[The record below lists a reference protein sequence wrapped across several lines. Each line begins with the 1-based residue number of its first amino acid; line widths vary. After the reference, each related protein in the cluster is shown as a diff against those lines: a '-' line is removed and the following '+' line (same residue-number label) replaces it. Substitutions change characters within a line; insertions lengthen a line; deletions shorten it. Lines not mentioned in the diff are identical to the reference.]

1 MWPIAFLLLQGA
13 APAQP
18 PAQRQAPLF
27 TQPCG
32 RPDPAF
38 TSSAPTRT
46 PYQVLEAEHARGA
59 DLLTLQ
65 LAVASSDTVLQRL
78 GARALGRTE
87 QETWVVDV
95 LPLLHSPAASVR
107 REAVLAGTQMRAVG
121 FGMPCVT
128 AGYADPDPG
137 VRALVYAGAGRTA
150 PPSADWERL
159 VAAGLRDSA
168 LVVQRGAARG
178 LEALYRR
185 GRRQFAATDSMV
197 QLLERTA
204 AGTVDREFT
213 LLAAMARHAAM
224 LSQPASGRT
233 PLGPWVQEL
242 RSHSDAQVRRLA
254 TMMSPHDDARRDP
267 SALVRL
273 EMLRPGIAVSV
284 EQLAAALRDTDEH
297 VRLLAIDRA
306 ASIPD
311 AAALL
316 RPLTMPAHS
325 WRTRA
330 HAVLSLARLD
340 KGGARAPVRTLAR
353 SRVWQA
359 RAWAARA
366 AVVIGDTTTL
376 RSLAR
381 DIDPNV
387 RLEALTSAGEAL
399 AALTVDHAGL
409 LTTAAEFL
417 LKQTGDQAIL
427 IRHSEAAARAFSRVS
442 RSKPV
447 TWRDARVALFKLVVR
462 HSQYTPSLGG
472 RWMAQWLRDPDPS
485 IQRMA
490 VEALPAL
497 HPAPR
502 EVTSFIP
509 HVPPPYVP
517 PPFASEA
524 ELSALRGAT
533 VELRIRGKGTIVL
546 ALWDDVAPM
555 TVVTFARLADRG
567 AYNGRTLHRVVPNF
581 VVQGGSPGADE
592 YDPATDFFMR
602 DEVGASNIRGSLGIS
617 TRGRDTGDGQIYF
630 NLVDNVRLDFDYTVF
645 ANTVQGMA
653 VMDRI
658 QEGDVIESVVIRR
671 VTAKRSTVGGH

>member
-1 MWPIAFLLLQGA
+1 MWPFALLLLQGA

-32 RPDPAF
+32 RPDSAF
-38 TSSAPTRT
+38 TFSPPSRT
-46 PYQVLEAEHARGA
+46 PHQVLEAEHARGA
-59 DLLTLQ
+59 DLFTLQ
-65 LAVASSDTVLQRL
+65 LAVTSNDTVLQRL

-107 REAVLAGTQMRAVG
+107 REAVLAGSQMRAAA
-121 FGMPCVT
+121 FGLPCVSD
-128 AGYADPDPG
+128 GYADPDPE
-137 VRALVYAGAGRTA
+137 VRALVYAAAGRTTL
-150 PPSADWERL
+150 PSADWERL

-168 LVVQRGAARG
+168 LAVQRGAARG

-204 AGTVDREFT
+204 TGIVDRDFT

-233 PLGPWVQEL
+233 PLGAWVQEL

-254 TMMSPHDDARRDP
+254 VMMSPHDDARRDP

-273 EMLRPGIAVSV
+273 EMLRPGIAVTT
-284 EQLAAALRDTDEH
+284 EQLAAAVRDVDEH
-297 VRLLAIDRA
+297 VRLMAIDRA
-306 ASIPD
+306 AGVPD

-316 RPLTMPAHS
+316 RPLTSTQQP

-330 HAVLSLARLD
+330 HAVLSLARID
-340 KGGARAPVRTLAR
+340 KSGARAPMRTLAR
-353 SRVWQA
+353 SPVWQA

-376 RSLAR
+376 RLLAR
-381 DIDPNV
+381 DVEPNV
-387 RLEALTSAGEAL
+387 RLEALTSADEAL
-399 AALTVDHAGL
+399 AALRVDHAGL
-409 LTTAAEFL
+409 LTAAAELL
-417 LKQTGDQAIL
+417 LKQKGDAKEL
-427 IRHSEAAARAFSRVS
+427 VRHSEAAASAFARISRT
-442 RSKPV
+442 KPV
-447 TWRDARVALFKLVVR
+447 TWRDARVALLKLVVR

-472 RWMAQWLRDPDPS
+472 RWLAQWLRDPDPS

-490 VEALPAL
+490 IEALPAL

-509 HVPPPYVP
+509 HMPPPYVP
-517 PPFASEA
+517 PPFASQA

-533 VELRIRGKGTIVL
+533 AELRIRGKGTIVL
-546 ALWDDVAPM
+546 DLQEEVAPM
-555 TVVTFARLADRG
+555 TVVTFARLAERG

-630 NLVDNVRLDFDYTVF
+630 NLVDNVRLDYDYTVF
-645 ANTVQGMA
+645 ANTVKGMA

-671 VTAKRSTVGGH
+671 STAGRRTPGAR